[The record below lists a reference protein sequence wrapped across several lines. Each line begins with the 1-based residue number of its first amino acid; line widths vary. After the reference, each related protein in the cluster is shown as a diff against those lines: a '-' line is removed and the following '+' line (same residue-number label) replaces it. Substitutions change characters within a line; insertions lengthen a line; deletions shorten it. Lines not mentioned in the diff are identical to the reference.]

1 MRIRKQERS
10 YDSLS
15 YYYPELR
22 TFEDD
27 LSLNKAT
34 TEVLKAIDK
43 EQKKSKEKT
52 VIDKIIQDKLLQ
64 KD

>member
-1 MRIRKQERS
+1 MQAYIYDKIGYNKIKKYIPKDMRIRKQEQS

-34 TEVLKAIDK
+34 TEV
-43 EQKKSKEKT
+43 
-52 VIDKIIQDKLLQ
+52 
-64 KD
+64 